1 MNMDNEIFSTEI
13 FGASVEFG
21 VGCVANLADHVK
33 KFDVARLLIVT
44 DEGVIKAGII
54 DKVAQY
60 LDASGIEYSIF
71 HDIQPNPIDENVM
84 DGLNTYRENNC
95 DAILGVGGGSPI
107 DTAKAIRIVVTHPGH
122 ISNYYLDPITG
133 TTPTPITRDM
143 PTLFAI
149 PTTSGTGTE
158 VSRGGII
165 TDTPSNQKKVV
176 IPGPPSLSIVDP
188 ELTASMPPFLTAA
201 TGMDALC
208 HSVEAYVSRRYN
220 PLAGAIAI
228 AGIKLVAENL
238 RRAVED
244 GTDIEARKNMAM
256 ASTMGALAFSK
267 GLGAVHSLAHQL
279 STDADIPHGVANA
292 IMLPHVMEFNME
304 SAPQKHVDIAQAM
317 GVDIQ
322 SISSIEAAG
331 ASVESVRQLSR
342 DIGIP
347 LRLRDVG
354 MEAESISIMAEK
366 AMVDHCHASNPRDCN
381 MENMTALYKAAF

>member
-1 MNMDNEIFSTEI
+1 MDNELLSTRI
-13 FGASVEFG
+13 FGASIEFG
-21 VGCVANLADHVK
+21 VGCVTNLADHVK
-33 KFDVARLLIVT
+33 DFGSARLLIVT

-54 DKVAQY
+54 DRVVQR
-60 LDASGIEYSIF
+60 LGASGIEYSIF
-71 HDIQPNPIDENVM
+71 HDVQPNPIDENVM
-84 DGLNTYRENNC
+84 DGLSAYRDNNC

-107 DTAKAIRIVVTHPGH
+107 DTAKAIRAVVAHPGH
-122 ISNYYLDPITG
+122 ISNYYSKQITG
-133 TTPTPITRDM
+133 DM
-143 PTLFAI
+143 PTIIAI

-158 VSRGGII
+158 VSRGGVI
-165 TDTPSNQKKVV
+165 TDSRNNQKTVV
-176 IPGPPSLSIVDP
+176 VTGPPTLALIDP
-188 ELTASMPPFLTAA
+188 ELTLSMPPSLTAA

-244 GTDIEARKNMAM
+244 GTDVEARKNMAM

-279 STDADIPHGVANA
+279 STDADIPHGMANA
-292 IMLPHVMEFNME
+292 IMLPHVMEFNLE
-304 SAPQKHVDIAQAM
+304 AVPQKYVDIAHAM
-317 GVDIQ
+317 GADTREMSVT
-322 SISSIEAAG
+322 EAAR

-347 LRLRDVG
+347 DRLRDAG
-354 MEAESISIMAEK
+354 MQADTIPIVAEK
-366 AMVDHCHASNPRDCN
+366 AMADHCHAVNPRECTL
-381 MENMTALYKAAF
+381 ESMTAFYEAAF

>member
-1 MNMDNEIFSTEI
+1 MDNEIFSTEI
-13 FGASVEFG
+13 FRASIEFG
-21 VGCVANLADHVK
+21 IGCVGNLADHVK

-44 DEGVIKAGII
+44 DEGVMKAGII
-54 DKVAQY
+54 DKVVQH
-60 LDASGIEYSIF
+60 LESSGIEYSVF
-71 HDIQPNPIDENVM
+71 HDVQPNPIDKNVM
-84 DGLNTYRENNC
+84 DGLNAYRENDC
-95 DAILGVGGGSPI
+95 DGILGVGGGSPI
-107 DTAKAIRIVVTHPGH
+107 DTAKAIRAVVGHPGH
-122 ISNYYLDPITG
+122 ISNYYLEPIT
-133 TTPTPITRDM
+133 DNL
-143 PTLFAI
+143 PTLIAI

-165 TDTPSNQKKVV
+165 TDTRINQKKVV
-176 IPGPPSLSIVDP
+176 VTGPPSLALVDP
-188 ELTASMPPFLTAA
+188 ELTSSMPPFLTAA

-220 PLAGAIAI
+220 PLAGAVAI
-228 AGIKLVAENL
+228 AGIRLVAENL

-244 GTDIEARKNMAM
+244 GTDMEARKNMAM

-317 GVDIQ
+317 GVNTQ
-322 SISSIEAAG
+322 SMSSMEAAR

-342 DIGIP
+342 DTGIP
-347 LRLRDVG
+347 YRLRDVG
-354 MEAESISIMAEK
+354 MQAESISIMAEK

-381 MENMTALYKAAF
+381 LENMTALYKAAF